1 LNNLQNLHN
10 LHHLLHLD
18 SAEDKSGSS
27 RGINAVD
34 LFCRNAARHPEKIAI
49 CFELKKL
56 TSYAAL
62 YKMAAQAQSFLKNKG
77 FESGDGLLVFAKITP
92 ELYGVILGALA
103 QGVTLI
109 FVEPWMP
116 VHLISRVLVSMKPK
130 GFVCSSIGRVWGWR
144 VPEIRAIEQRFT
156 AEQIVS
162 GLRPGAVELICN
174 RLTPETKGIVTFTS
188 GTTGLPKGVS
198 RPHGYLV
205 DAARIF
211 HANVSMH
218 ESREGADLCIFAN
231 FALLNLAAGKTTI
244 LFPAITSVG
253 DFSDLERQDEK
264 LLPISVTCGPA
275 FFGDLVSFTS
285 ETSRIRKSLEDIHV
299 GGAPSDCALWEK
311 GFEAFPKA
319 RFTHIYGSSEV
330 EPVALIDA
338 KVAVQRSRNR
348 GFYQNL
354 CVGETVPEIS
364 TRTVAEELW
373 VCGPHV
379 CPEYISASDSEHL
392 VKQRDGNNNV
402 WHNMGDRVQTLD
414 ETSALWYLGR
424 SSRSLENVLL
434 EQRIFSFLDSSDG
447 FLIDTDRFGK
457 CFVSS
462 SAKAATLKFR
472 SSFEQVKEVLVVAKI
487 ERDKRHRARIDIKR
501 TIARNAPW
509 LVG

>member
-1 LNNLQNLHN
+1 VSNLHN
-10 LHHLLHLD
+10 LHNLHSLMSSSD
-18 SAEDKSGSS
+18 DKTVPT
-27 RGINAVD
+27 RRINAVD
-34 LFCRNAARHPEKIAI
+34 LFCQNAARYPDKVAI
-49 CFELKKL
+49 CFELQKL

-62 YKMAAQAQSFLKNKG
+62 YKMAAQAQLFLKSKG
-77 FESGDGLLVFAKITP
+77 FESGDGLLVFSKITP

-103 QGVTLI
+103 QGVALI

-116 VHLISRVLVSMKPK
+116 VHLISRVLVSMRPK
-130 GFVCSSIGRVWGWR
+130 GFVCSPLGKVWGWR
-144 VPEIRAIEQRFT
+144 VPEICAISQHFT
-156 AEQIVS
+156 VEQIVS
-162 GLRPGAVELICN
+162 GKNSGGAELICN
-174 RLTPETKGIVTFTS
+174 PLTPETKGIVTFTS

-205 DAARIF
+205 DASRIF
-211 HANVSMH
+211 HANVSQH
-218 ESREGADLCIFAN
+218 EHSDGSDLCIFAN
-231 FALLNLAAGKTTI
+231 FALLNLAAGKTTL
-244 LFPAITSVG
+244 LFPAIPTAS
-253 DFSDLERQDEK
+253 DFIALERLDEK
-264 LLPISVTCGPA
+264 LLPTSVTCGPA
-275 FFGDLVSFTS
+275 FFRDLVTFTS
-285 ETSRIRKSLEDIHV
+285 ETSRIRKSLEDLHV
-299 GGAPSDCALWEK
+299 GGAPSDCALWES
-311 GFEAFPKA
+311 GFEAFPHS

-338 KVAVQRSRNR
+338 KLAAQRSRSR

-354 CVGETVPEIS
+354 CVGETVPEIRI
-364 TRTVAEELW
+364 RTIADELW

-379 CPEYISASDSEHL
+379 CPEYISASDAEHL

-424 SSRSLENVLL
+424 SSRTLENVLL

-462 SAKAATLKFR
+462 STKAESLKFR
-472 SSFEQVKEVLVVAKI
+472 NSFEQVKEILVVRKI

>member
-1 LNNLQNLHN
+1 MRTSLNNVNNLHP
-10 LHHLLHLD
+10 LLHGTD
-18 SAEDKSGSS
+18 DKAGLF

-34 LFCRNAARHPEKIAI
+34 LFCQNAARHPDKIAI
-49 CFELKKL
+49 CFELEKL
-56 TSYAAL
+56 ISYATL
-62 YKMAAQAQSFLKNKG
+62 YKMAAQAQLFLKAKG
-77 FESGDGLLVFAKITP
+77 FERGDGLLVFAKITP

-103 QGVTLI
+103 QGVVLI

-116 VHLISRVLVSMKPK
+116 VHLISRVLASMKPK
-130 GFVCSSIGRVWGWR
+130 GFVCSPLGRVWGWR
-144 VPEIRAIEQRFT
+144 VPEIRAINLHFT

-162 GLRPGAVELICN
+162 GAKLASAELICN
-174 RLTPETKGIVTFTS
+174 PLTPETKGVVTFTS

-205 DAARIF
+205 DASRIF
-211 HANVSMH
+211 HANVSEH
-218 ESREGADLCIFAN
+218 GHSDGSDLCIFGN
-231 FALLNLAAGKTTI
+231 FTLLNLAAGKTTI
-244 LFPAITSVG
+244 LFPAVPSAR
-253 DFSDLERQDEK
+253 DFVDLEQHNDQ
-264 LLPISVTCGPA
+264 LLPRSVTCGPA
-275 FFGDLVSFTS
+275 FFRDMVAFTS
-285 ETSRIRKSLEDIHV
+285 ETSRIRKSLADIHV
-299 GGAPSDCALWEK
+299 GGAPSDCALWES
-311 GFEAFPKA
+311 GFDTFPNA

-338 KVAVQRSRNR
+338 KLAVQLSRIQ

-354 CVGETVPEIS
+354 CVGETVPEIK
-364 TRTVAEELW
+364 TRTIAEELW
-373 VCGPHV
+373 VSGPHV
-379 CPEYISASDSEHL
+379 CPEYVSASEAEHL
-392 VKQRDGNNNV
+392 VKQRDSNNNV
-402 WHNMGDRVQTLD
+402 WHNMGDRVQTL
-414 ETSALWYLGR
+414 EGTSALWYLGR

-462 SAKAATLKFR
+462 SPKAASLRFR
-472 SSFEQVKEVLVVAKI
+472 NSFEQVKEILVVSKI

>member
-1 LNNLQNLHN
+1 LNNLHG
-10 LHHLLHLD
+10 
-18 SAEDKSGSS
+18 SEDRAGSS

-34 LFCRNAARHPEKIAI
+34 LFCQNAARHPDKIAI
-49 CFELKKL
+49 CFELERL
-56 TSYAAL
+56 TSYATL
-62 YKMAAQAQSFLKNKG
+62 YKMAAQAQSFLKSKG
-77 FESGDGLLVFAKITP
+77 FESGDGLLVFSKITP

-103 QGVTLI
+103 QGVALI

-130 GFVCSSIGRVWGWR
+130 GFVCSPLGRVWGWR
-144 VPEIRAIEQRFT
+144 VPEIRAINLHFT
-156 AEQIVS
+156 AGQIVS
-162 GLRPGAVELICN
+162 GAKSGTAELICN
-174 RLTPETKGIVTFTS
+174 PLTPESKGIVTFTS

-205 DAARIF
+205 DASRIF
-211 HANVSMH
+211 HANVSHH
-218 ESREGADLCIFAN
+218 EISDGVDLCIFAN

-244 LFPAITSVG
+244 LFPAVPSES
-253 DFSDLERQDEK
+253 DFVELERHNDQ
-264 LLPISVTCGPA
+264 LLPQSVTCGPA
-275 FFGDLVSFTS
+275 FFRDLVAFTS
-285 ETSRIRKSLEDIHV
+285 ETSRIRKSLQDIHV
-299 GGAPSDCALWEK
+299 GGAPSDCALWET
-311 GFEAFPKA
+311 GFEAFPDA
-319 RFTHIYGSSEV
+319 QFTHIYGSSEV

-338 KVAVQRSRNR
+338 KRGVQLSRSQ

-354 CVGETVPEIS
+354 CVGETVPEIK

-379 CPEYISASDSEHL
+379 CPEYVSASDSEHL

-402 WHNMGDRVQTLD
+402 WHNMGDRVQALD

-447 FLIDTDRFGK
+447 FLVDTERFGK

-462 SAKAATLKFR
+462 SAKAATLRFR
-472 SSFEQVKEVLVVAKI
+472 SAFEQVKEVLVVQKI